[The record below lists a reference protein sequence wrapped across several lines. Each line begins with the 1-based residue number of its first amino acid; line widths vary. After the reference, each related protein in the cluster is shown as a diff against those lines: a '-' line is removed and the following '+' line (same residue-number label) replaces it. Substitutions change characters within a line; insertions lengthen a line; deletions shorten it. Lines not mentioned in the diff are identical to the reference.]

1 MPDRTSLP
9 DRTSWIVRLGLLL
22 LLLLGVASVFGES
35 LMGLVYPPAGASGSL
50 ESPPSAPK

>member
-1 MPDRTSLP
+1 L
-9 DRTSWIVRLGLLL
+9 IVRLGLLL

-35 LMGLVYPPAGASGSL
+35 LMGLVYPAAGASGSP